1 MVPKSARKVRE
12 VIGIHLLLTGHHLMI
27 GFDEKTQIQALV
39 PSYTSLSIKESQP
52 ENYSHVCRRGVRQEI
67 AAL

>member
-1 MVPKSARKVRE
+1 
-12 VIGIHLLLTGHHLMI
+12 MI
-27 GFDEKTQIQALV
+27 AFDEKTQIQALV
-39 PSYTSLSIKESQP
+39 PSHTSLSIKESQP